1 MEEREDGGKGEKTI
15 NDSMTKSSSIL
26 HPPSSLSSRSSLLI
40 FQHNFTKLLA
50 FVHIIEGLLRVRQ

>member
-26 HPPSSLSSRSSLLI
+26 HPPFLPFLPFFHFLLDRNSGHI
-40 FQHNFTKLLA
+40 FEA
-50 FVHIIEGLLRVRQ
+50 RY